1 VHRITTDPEDAAIS
15 SAIIS
20 LTHSMK
26 RKVIAEGV
34 ETDAQ
39 RDFLLSHHCDEIQGH
54 HFSKP
59 APAEEIEHLLREMT
73 AV

>member
-1 VHRITTDPEDAAIS
+1 
-15 SAIIS
+15 
-20 LTHSMK
+20 MK

-39 RDFLLSHHCDEIQGH
+39 REFLQSHHCDEIQGH

-73 AV
+73 AA